1 MSTKKNKISRE
12 VPTNPI
18 MKYLYLNKGILAGA
32 LGIFLVFG
40 VLTEFKF
47 WGKANLINILRLTS
61 LDSIAAF
68 GVTLVI
74 ITGGIDLSVGALM
87 ACASTY
93 CALLI
98 ANGLHPAAALLI
110 GVLIAT
116 VFGAVNGGIVANTK
130 IPPFIV
136 TLGIMNIGR
145 GIAYT
150 CSAGTPIRISGDFGE
165 IGNGYLF
172 DTIPYPIIYAAV
184 ILAITYVLLNKTKF
198 GRSIYA
204 IGGNAEAA
212 KFSGINSRKVIWI
225 VYTFAGFLYG
235 IYGVISCSKLYSGQP
250 TLGQGSELT
259 AIAAAVVGGTSM
271 TGGVGRIGATF
282 IGALIMDL
290 LTSGLNFM
298 NVPFYWQYVCQGA
311 VVLGAVFIDIQ
322 VKKK

>member
-1 MSTKKNKISRE
+1 MSTKKNKISRGI
-12 VPTNPI
+12 PTNPI

-40 VLTEFKF
+40 ILTEFKF

-98 ANGLHPAAALLI
+98 ANGLHPAAALLV

-150 CSAGTPIRISGDFGE
+150 CSAGTPIRISGNFGKMT
-165 IGNGYLF
+165 NG
-172 DTIPYPIIYAAV
+172 
-184 ILAITYVLLNKTKF
+184 
-198 GRSIYA
+198 
-204 IGGNAEAA
+204 
-212 KFSGINSRKVIWI
+212 
-225 VYTFAGFLYG
+225 
-235 IYGVISCSKLYSGQP
+235 CSAMS
-250 TLGQGSELT
+250 
-259 AIAAAVVGGTSM
+259 V
-271 TGGVGRIGATF
+271 
-282 IGALIMDL
+282 
-290 LTSGLNFM
+290 
-298 NVPFYWQYVCQGA
+298 
-311 VVLGAVFIDIQ
+311 
-322 VKKK
+322 

>member
-1 MSTKKNKISRE
+1 MTTKKEKISGG
-12 VPTNPI
+12 VPKNPV

-40 VLTEFKF
+40 FLTEFKF
-47 WGKANLINILRLTS
+47 WGRANVINILRITS

-68 GVTLVI
+68 GVTLII

-98 ANGLHPAAALLI
+98 SNGLHPAGALLV

-116 VFGAVNGGIVANTK
+116 VFGAINGGIVANTK

-136 TLGIMNIGR
+136 TLGTMNIGR

-165 IGNGYLF
+165 IGNGYLMN
-172 DTIPYPIIYAAV
+172 TIPYPIIYTAV

-198 GRSIYA
+198 GREVYA

-212 KFSGINSRKVIWI
+212 RFSGINSKKVIWNRI
-225 VYTFAGFLYG
+225 YICWIFVWYLWCYLLFQTVQWTADTWTG
-235 IYGVISCSKLYSGQP
+235 IRAYCNCSCSCRWNQY
-250 TLGQGSELT
+250 EWWCW
-259 AIAAAVVGGTSM
+259 
-271 TGGVGRIGATF
+271 RIGATF

-290 LTSGLNFM
+290 LSSGLNFM
-298 NVPFYWQYVCQGA
+298 NVPFYWRYVC
-311 VVLGAVFIDIQ
+311 L
-322 VKKK
+322 